1 MNKFF
6 QRPTGKEN
14 LTPRGW
20 YDKWHSYMYGDVLA
34 KQGIRY
40 KNVFLDDFKKIKKK
54 SKVKRFVIP
63 NYTFI
68 RFFLVPLLGHNRDTW
83 RLLQSH
89 QIVQPLSCLFVF
101 LPYSNRYSKLQFLE
115 RFIAKYVAKIKKA
128 APRFELGFLF

>member
-20 YDKWHSYMYGDVLA
+20 YDKWHNYMYGDVLA

-54 SKVKRFVIP
+54 SK
-63 NYTFI
+63 
-68 RFFLVPLLGHNRDTW
+68 
-83 RLLQSH
+83 
-89 QIVQPLSCLFVF
+89 
-101 LPYSNRYSKLQFLE
+101 
-115 RFIAKYVAKIKKA
+115 IKKYISNKTDNNPA
-128 APRFELGFLF
+128 NISTMQGDSKPNNAISNQIIVGDQLGMPEEVQNRITFADFRKQSGEFKY

>member
-20 YDKWHSYMYGDVLA
+20 YDKWHTYMYGDVLA

-54 SKVKRFVIP
+54 SKIKQYISNKTDNNPANISTMQGDSKP
-63 NYTFI
+63 NNAISNQIIVGDQLGMPEEVQNRITFADF
-68 RFFLVPLLGHNRDTW
+68 RK
-83 RLLQSH
+83 QSGE
-89 QIVQPLSCLFVF
+89 F
-101 LPYSNRYSKLQFLE
+101 
-115 RFIAKYVAKIKKA
+115 KY
-128 APRFELGFLF
+128 